1 MASQSDSPREKG
13 PHQPR
18 SLNFPSRQF
27 GKTKVVSHS
36 FQSKWFDKYKWLHY
50 DEAQDAAY
58 CYTCRTAEEQ
68 GELKN
73 KYKDSAFISRG
84 YTNWKDGTVSF
95 TKHESSDCHKEAV

>member
-27 GKTKVVSHS
+27 GKTKVVSRS

-68 GELKN
+68 GKLKN
-73 KYKDSAFISRG
+73 TRIQLSYPGDIQIGRMEQL
-84 YTNWKDGTVSF
+84 VSQNMKVVIV
-95 TKHESSDCHKEAV
+95 TRKQCK